1 MDRHQGFPPPAAVTD
16 ANASAAT
23 AAAAS
28 GSSARGSIAERRAA
42 TCGFKAERI
51 TSPRFGTT
59 ASPLD
64 SSAAHSPCITIPA
77 GISPTAL
84 LDSPVLLP
92 NSQPSPTTGSFPST
106 LLGYENG
113 ALNGDMN
120 PVGSAES
127 SFRLKHHGDQ
137 DSQQRFSTMDNQG
150 YNVGS
155 QALALA
161 PMDFEFPAEFSKE
174 ATVNSCRGDL
184 VNDTKPVNSMVL
196 PNFIDAQIC
205 HSVAS
210 RNQSSV
216 QRRPLNGRSDV
227 IHHPVEDQKST
238 FTGTGGGG
246 RTSEDGYSWRK
257 YGQKQVKGSE
267 YPRSYYKCT
276 NPSCQVKKKIER
288 SLDGQI
294 TEIIYK
300 NAHNHP
306 KPNQVRRGAQLESS
320 PTADDNPDIDEGSG
334 RNCVKI
340 ERGSLVVKN
349 AELGKKDNNE
359 PGTDWRAADGLER
372 TSSASVMTEL
382 SDLLSPNQG
391 KSVVTFESVETPELS
406 SAVASHEED
415 DDDGITQGSISV
427 GSYIDEEESDSKRRK
442 IESCLGE
449 SNVSSRAVREPR
461 VVVQIESE
469 VDILDDGYRW
479 RKYGQKVVKGNPN
492 PRSYYKCTS
501 LGCSVR
507 KHVERASHNLK
518 YVITTYEGKHNHE
531 VPAARN
537 SNSLSSNGS
546 SLSQASGNTQPG
558 LTLPRGGASVPKP
571 ETQMQDFVP
580 GFDRRSL
587 FNNSSDYLRGG
598 FSGNFVSEMKLE
610 PIYSM
615 KFPAMHSSIPYGS
628 YSFNST
634 RTPIHQPGSMGPLV
648 PQFPLPLSSSLH
660 TLGGVDLSNHVPP
673 GMGQVAQPFIPGQQ
687 RIRPKQELKDDNFY
701 DAGAA
706 SSIVNQLNASQP
718 QLYQRIMGNFPS

>member
-1 MDRHQGFPPPAAVTD
+1 
-16 ANASAAT
+16 
-23 AAAAS
+23 
-28 GSSARGSIAERRAA
+28 
-42 TCGFKAERI
+42 
-51 TSPRFGTT
+51 
-59 ASPLD
+59 
-64 SSAAHSPCITIPA
+64 
-77 GISPTAL
+77 
-84 LDSPVLLP
+84 
-92 NSQPSPTTGSFPST
+92 
-106 LLGYENG
+106 
-113 ALNGDMN
+113 
-120 PVGSAES
+120 
-127 SFRLKHHGDQ
+127 
-137 DSQQRFSTMDNQG
+137 
-150 YNVGS
+150 
-155 QALALA
+155 
-161 PMDFEFPAEFSKE
+161 
-174 ATVNSCRGDL
+174 
-184 VNDTKPVNSMVL
+184 MVL

-320 PTADDNPDIDEGSG
+320 PTADDNPDIDEGNG

-349 AELGKKDNNE
+349 A
-359 PGTDWRAADGLER
+359 
-372 TSSASVMTEL
+372 
-382 SDLLSPNQG
+382 
-391 KSVVTFESVETPELS
+391 
-406 SAVASHEED
+406 
-415 DDDGITQGSISV
+415 
-427 GSYIDEEESDSKRRK
+427 
-442 IESCLGE
+442 
-449 SNVSSRAVREPR
+449 EPR

-571 ETQMQDFVP
+571 ETQMQDFMP

-615 KFPAMHSSIPYGS
+615 KFPAMQSSTPYGS

-634 RTPIHQPGSMGPLV
+634 RTPIHHPGSMGPLV

-687 RIRPKQELKDDNFY
+687 MIRPKQELKDDNFY

>member
-1 MDRHQGFPPPAAVTD
+1 
-16 ANASAAT
+16 
-23 AAAAS
+23 
-28 GSSARGSIAERRAA
+28 
-42 TCGFKAERI
+42 
-51 TSPRFGTT
+51 
-59 ASPLD
+59 
-64 SSAAHSPCITIPA
+64 
-77 GISPTAL
+77 
-84 LDSPVLLP
+84 
-92 NSQPSPTTGSFPST
+92 
-106 LLGYENG
+106 
-113 ALNGDMN
+113 
-120 PVGSAES
+120 
-127 SFRLKHHGDQ
+127 
-137 DSQQRFSTMDNQG
+137 
-150 YNVGS
+150 
-155 QALALA
+155 
-161 PMDFEFPAEFSKE
+161 
-174 ATVNSCRGDL
+174 
-184 VNDTKPVNSMVL
+184 MVL

-320 PTADDNPDIDEGSG
+320 PTADDNPDIDEG
-334 RNCVKI
+334 N
-340 ERGSLVVKN
+340 
-349 AELGKKDNNE
+349 
-359 PGTDWRAADGLER
+359 ADGLER
-372 TSSASVMTEL
+372 TSSASAMTEL
-382 SDLLSPNQG
+382 SDLLSTNQG

-427 GSYIDEEESDSKRRK
+427 GSYIDEEESDSKRSFRK

-537 SNSLSSNGS
+537 SN
-546 SLSQASGNTQPG
+546 T
-558 LTLPRGGASVPKP
+558 
-571 ETQMQDFVP
+571 ETQMQDFMP

-615 KFPAMHSSIPYGS
+615 KFPAMQSSTPYGS

-634 RTPIHQPGSMGPLV
+634 RTPIHHPGSMGPLV

-687 RIRPKQELKDDNFY
+687 MIRPKQELKDDNFY

>member
-92 NSQPSPTTGSFPST
+92 NSQVQPSPTTGSFPST
-106 LLGYENG
+106 LLGYEN
-113 ALNGDMN
+113 
-120 PVGSAES
+120 
-127 SFRLKHHGDQ
+127 
-137 DSQQRFSTMDNQG
+137 
-150 YNVGS
+150 
-155 QALALA
+155 
-161 PMDFEFPAEFSKE
+161 
-174 ATVNSCRGDL
+174 
-184 VNDTKPVNSMVL
+184 
-196 PNFIDAQIC
+196 
-205 HSVAS
+205 AS

-306 KPNQVRRGAQLESS
+306 KPNQV
-320 PTADDNPDIDEGSG
+320 
-334 RNCVKI
+334 
-340 ERGSLVVKN
+340 
-349 AELGKKDNNE
+349 
-359 PGTDWRAADGLER
+359 
-372 TSSASVMTEL
+372 
-382 SDLLSPNQG
+382 
-391 KSVVTFESVETPELS
+391 TFESVETPELS

-427 GSYIDEEESDSKRRK
+427 GSYIDEEESDSKR
-442 IESCLGE
+442 
-449 SNVSSRAVREPR
+449 RAVREPR

-571 ETQMQDFVP
+571 ETQMQDFMP

-615 KFPAMHSSIPYGS
+615 KFPAMQSSTPYGS

-634 RTPIHQPGSMGPLV
+634 RTPIHHPGSMGPLV

-687 RIRPKQELKDDNFY
+687 MIRPKQELKDDNFY

>member
-1 MDRHQGFPPPAAVTD
+1 MDRHQRFPPPTAAAD

-28 GSSARGSIAERRAA
+28 GSSGRGSIAERRAA

-51 TSPRFGTT
+51 NSPRFRTT

-64 SSAAHSPCITIPA
+64 SPAAHSPCITIPA

-92 NSQPSPTTGSFPST
+92 NSQPSPTTGSFPTT
-106 LLGYENG
+106 LLTYESG
-113 ALNGDMN
+113 TLNGDMDL
-120 PVGSAES
+120 VGSGES
-127 SFRLKHHGDQ
+127 SFRLKHHGDH
-137 DSQQRFSTMDNQG
+137 DSQQRLSNMNNQG

-161 PMDFEFPAEFSKE
+161 SMDYEFPAEFSKE
-174 ATVNSCRGDL
+174 ATVNSCSGDI

-196 PNFIDAQIC
+196 SNFIDAQIC

-210 RNQSSV
+210 RNQTSI
-216 QRRPLNGRSDV
+216 QRRPLNGKGDV
-227 IHHPVEDQKST
+227 IHHPMEDQKSM

-306 KPNQVRRGAQLESS
+306 KPNQVRRGGQLESS
-320 PTADDNPDIDEGSG
+320 PTADDMPAIDEGNG

-340 ERGSLVVKN
+340 ERGSLLVNN
-349 AELGKKDNNE
+349 AELGKKDNSEPDNE
-359 PGTDWRAADGLER
+359 WRAAGGLER
-372 TSSASVMTEL
+372 TSSTSVVTEL
-382 SDLLSPNQG
+382 SDLLSTNQG

-427 GSYIDEEESDSKRRK
+427 SEEESDSKRRK

-449 SNVSSRAVREPR
+449 SNMTSRAVREPR

-518 YVITTYEGKHNHE
+518 YIITTYEGKHNHE

-537 SNSLSSNGS
+537 SSSSNSNGNC
-546 SLSQASGNTQPG
+546 LSQASGNAQPG
-558 LTLPRGGASVPKP
+558 LTLPRGGASGPKQ
-571 ETQMQDFVP
+571 ETQMHDFVP
-580 GFDRRSL
+580 GFGRRSL
-587 FNNSSDYLRGG
+587 FNNNSDYLRGG

-610 PIYSM
+610 GPPMYPM
-615 KFPAMHSSIPYGS
+615 KFPTIQSSIPHGS
-628 YSFNST
+628 YSFNSA
-634 RTPIHQPGSMGPLV
+634 RTPMHHPDSMGSFV
-648 PQFPLPLSSSLH
+648 PQFPLSLSSSLH
-660 TLGGVDLSNHVPP
+660 TLGGVDLSNHVPQ
-673 GMGQVAQPFIPGQQ
+673 GMPQVIQPFISGQQ
-687 RIRPKQELKDDNFY
+687 MIRPKQELKDDNLY
-701 DAGAA
+701 DVGAA
-706 SSIVNQLNASQP
+706 TSSIVSQVNASQP
-718 QLYQRIMGNFPS
+718 QVYQRIMGNFPS